1 MLDQCVETCLSM
13 VEAQAAAKDIN
24 LAYVLDPA
32 VPRHLV
38 TDTLRLQQV
47 IVNLLNH
54 SLRITESGEIVIFI
68 SAGPDAPRSSS
79 APPASVGSS
88 QPSPPSSSS
97 SSSPL
102 ASSGSHLPRRH
113 SLPGSRLS
121 RSSSSLHDLPDDD
134 DSNDVDSDHGST
146 SSVLGDVDRSHRRRS
161 RSRTRTSPASRT
173 AEQFYTSARWL
184 TSVVSNP
191 SLPTSPASR
200 MGLALTDPDDMD
212 NDSAE
217 KTGRRTENKR
227 GQLAEEVKEEEEGQT
242 NSNRS
247 IELHFRVRNSSK
259 AVSEEEMEQ
268 LFRPFSYG
276 SAVHAFQYGGG
287 GLGTEWPLSAP
298 QWPCVSLT
306 GQRALRSSRA
316 VRVQEAVQDVRGAD
330 VGRERW
336 RRSGVL
342 CPLHD
347 PHRRYVSHSRHS
359 LPRFA
364 DRLTRGGVS
373 ATLPGPS
380 RSGADQ
386 PHRQEAADVLA

>member
-1 MLDQCVETCLSM
+1 VLDQCVETCLSA

-54 SLRITESGEIVIFI
+54 SLRITESGEIVVFI

-79 APPASVGSS
+79 APPASVGSA
-88 QPSPPSSSS
+88 QPSLPSSSS

-200 MGLALTDPDDMD
+200 MGLALTDPDVDSDMDMD

-217 KTGRRTENKR
+217 KTGRTEKK
-227 GQLAEEVKEEEEGQT
+227 LDEEAKEEEEGQT

-287 GLGTEWPLSAP
+287 GLGTEWPLSAS
-298 QWPCVSLT
+298 QWLVC
-306 GQRALRSSRA
+306 
-316 VRVQEAVQDVRGAD
+316 
-330 VGRERW
+330 
-336 RRSGVL
+336 
-342 CPLHD
+342 H
-347 PHRRYVSHSRHS
+347 
-359 LPRFA
+359 
-364 DRLTRGGVS
+364 
-373 ATLPGPS
+373 
-380 RSGADQ
+380 
-386 PHRQEAADVLA
+386 

>member
-1 MLDQCVETCLSM
+1 VLDQCVETCLSA

-54 SLRITESGEIVIFI
+54 SLRITESGEIVVFI

-79 APPASVGSS
+79 APPASVGSA
-88 QPSPPSSSS
+88 QPSLPSSSS

-200 MGLALTDPDDMD
+200 MGLALTDPDVDSDMDMDMD
-212 NDSAE
+212 NDSAD
-217 KTGRRTENKR
+217 KTRRRTEK
-227 GQLAEEVKEEEEGQT
+227 QLDRATSADEGVKEEKEGQT
-242 NSNRS
+242 NCNRS
-247 IELHFRVRNSSK
+247 TELHFRVRNSSK
-259 AVSEEEMEQ
+259 VVSEEELEQ

-287 GLGTEWPLSAP
+287 GLGTEWPLSAS
-298 QWPCVSLT
+298 QWLVC
-306 GQRALRSSRA
+306 
-316 VRVQEAVQDVRGAD
+316 
-330 VGRERW
+330 
-336 RRSGVL
+336 
-342 CPLHD
+342 H
-347 PHRRYVSHSRHS
+347 
-359 LPRFA
+359 
-364 DRLTRGGVS
+364 
-373 ATLPGPS
+373 
-380 RSGADQ
+380 
-386 PHRQEAADVLA
+386 

>member
-1 MLDQCVETCLSM
+1 MCVLDQCVETCLSV

-79 APPASVGSS
+79 APPASVGSA

-102 ASSGSHLPRRH
+102 ALSGTHLPRRH

-121 RSSSSLHDLPDDD
+121 RSSSSLPDLPEDD
-134 DSNDVDSDHGST
+134 DSNDSDHGSA

-184 TSVVSNP
+184 TSVMSNP
-191 SLPTSPASR
+191 SLPTSPASL
-200 MGLALTDPDDMD
+200 MGLALTDPDVDSDMDMD

-217 KTGRRTENKR
+217 NTGRRTEKKR
-227 GQLAEEVKEEEEGQT
+227 GQLDEEVKEEEEGQA

-298 QWPCVSLT
+298 QWPVC
-306 GQRALRSSRA
+306 
-316 VRVQEAVQDVRGAD
+316 
-330 VGRERW
+330 
-336 RRSGVL
+336 
-342 CPLHD
+342 H
-347 PHRRYVSHSRHS
+347 
-359 LPRFA
+359 
-364 DRLTRGGVS
+364 
-373 ATLPGPS
+373 
-380 RSGADQ
+380 
-386 PHRQEAADVLA
+386 